1 MPDYTITEE
10 RNATTPDASVL
21 ASFVLV
27 IALFP
32 IFNPPNIDVFVNNF
46 IVGLKSKIVNKMF
59 NLLERYVLYINKS
72 LKGEVKVTIRPFV

>member
-46 IVGLKSKIVNKMF
+46 IVG
-59 NLLERYVLYINKS
+59 
-72 LKGEVKVTIRPFV
+72 